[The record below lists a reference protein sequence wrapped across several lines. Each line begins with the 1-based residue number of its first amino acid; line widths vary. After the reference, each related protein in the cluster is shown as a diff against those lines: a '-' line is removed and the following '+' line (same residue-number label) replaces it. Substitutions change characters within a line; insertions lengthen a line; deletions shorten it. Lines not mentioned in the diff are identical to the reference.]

1 MNKFQR
7 IIREENNRV
16 KQLIGNDFALTDPSV
31 IDAIHHS
38 NFDYEKAK
46 QSPEYLA
53 ILEAGYED
61 VSNDVQQKHGTI
73 IFMRS
78 NNQYGNKYGAFSSGY
93 MRQNDQPVSHTV
105 QSASGIKS
113 RQIKIFSSYKEEF
126 EWILKNIAK
135 NSKKK

>member
-1 MNKFQR
+1 MNKFER

-53 ILEAGYED
+53 ILETGFKD
-61 VSNDVQQKHGTI
+61 VSTPVQQKHGN
-73 IFMRS
+73 FMFQKGEKKYAATNTGWVRQTTNEIS
-78 NNQYGNKYGAFSSGY
+78 VYGGGGRKFFQVHKTFTS
-93 MRQNDQPVSHTV
+93 
-105 QSASGIKS
+105 
-113 RQIKIFSSYKEEF
+113 FKEEF

-135 NSKKK
+135 NSKKQ